1 MDLGSLLFMVAFA
14 YGLGV
19 FWYDLLPGQLA
30 DRAWRVAAYP
40 FALMA
45 IGEAFVPFGPTFG
58 GIHVITAVVASLIG
72 VVLDWI
78 IQVARHPAAVST
90 PETGVPV
97 RAATT
102 S

>member
-1 MDLGSLLFMVAFA
+1 MDLGTFLFMLAFA

-58 GIHVITAVVASLIG
+58 GIHVVTAVVAALIG
-72 VVLDWI
+72 VVIDWI
-78 IQVARHPAAVST
+78 IQYVRHPAAVST
-90 PETGVPV
+90 PESALPA
-97 RAATT
+97 RAPA
-102 S
+102 SS